1 MFFPQEPAPA
11 IDAPGSSVPP
21 RGGGPD
27 SDSFAPKRRFHVRRS
42 EQAVSW
48 AQLNT
53 MRRDMATPLQHAGGD
68 CFSEGACAPPS
79 QGAAP
84 RLARLNGGGIGLR
97 TIDAL
102 LRARQW
108 CALRSTLQTEATGRG
123 LAVLA
128 ELTPSSHPADVY
140 VQPFCTQ
147 VNVFHLNLGRATTA
161 DAERNETSSSDGGAL
176 QYHYGETQPSKVT
189 IL

>member
-1 MFFPQEPAPA
+1 M
-11 IDAPGSSVPP
+11 DAPGSIVPP

-27 SDSFAPKRRFHVRRS
+27 PDSFAPKRRFHVRRS

-48 AQLNT
+48 ARLNT
-53 MRRDMATPLQHAGGD
+53 MRRDMAAPLQHAGGD

-84 RLARLNGGGIGLR
+84 RLARLNGGGVVQW
-97 TIDAL
+97 TNDAL
-102 LRARQW
+102 DRAGQW

-128 ELTPSSHPADVY
+128 ELTPSRHPADVY
-140 VQPFCTQ
+140 VQPICTQ
-147 VNVFHLNLGRATTA
+147 VSVFHLNLGRAMSA
-161 DAERNETSSSDGGAL
+161 NPGSGPPEDNANSSSADGAL
-176 QYHYGETQPSKVT
+176 QNRYGEIQPNEVT